1 MKDDVKVKMPNETFK
16 IIIPSDA
23 LVNWDGVLKF
33 GGRLK
38 GDHVTHFW
46 SWIKRPITWSSEY
59 KCSYAYDTIE
69 KGPMMWVSSTMDGNR

>member
-38 GDHVTHFW
+38 GDHVTHF
-46 SWIKRPITWSSEY
+46 
-59 KCSYAYDTIE
+59 
-69 KGPMMWVSSTMDGNR
+69 